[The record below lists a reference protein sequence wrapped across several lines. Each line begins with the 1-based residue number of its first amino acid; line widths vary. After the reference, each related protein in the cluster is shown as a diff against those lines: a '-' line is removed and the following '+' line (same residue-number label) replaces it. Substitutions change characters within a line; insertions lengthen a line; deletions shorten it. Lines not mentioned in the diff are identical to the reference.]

1 MKHQI
6 IVRYSNRA
14 DRSLPLTLHLRKCIA
29 AALEA
34 EHVNVPCEINV
45 LVTDDAGIR
54 AINRAMRN
62 IDRETDVLSF
72 PMFQFTPGQFPE
84 DVQEDID
91 PQTGLL
97 PLGDMAIS
105 LERARDQAKRFG
117 NSLRRETGYLTIHSI
132 LHLLGGFG
140 YMPGCI
146 AGGLVLGIVENIA
159 SMILP
164 SVYKDVV
171 AFVLLVAFLLF
182 RPQGLLGKKNK

>member
-72 PMFQFTPGQFPE
+72 PMFQFTPWQFPE

-132 LHLLGGFG
+132 LHLLGYDHMDEGE
-140 YMPGCI
+140 MKRQMRTREEII
-146 AGGLVLGIVENIA
+146 AGQLGLQ
-159 SMILP
+159 
-164 SVYKDVV
+164 
-171 AFVLLVAFLLF
+171 
-182 RPQGLLGKKNK
+182 R